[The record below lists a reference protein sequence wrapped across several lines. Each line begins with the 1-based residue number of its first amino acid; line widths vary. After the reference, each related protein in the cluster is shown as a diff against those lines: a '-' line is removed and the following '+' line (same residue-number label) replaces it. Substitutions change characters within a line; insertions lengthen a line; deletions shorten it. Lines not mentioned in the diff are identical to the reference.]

1 MSRQYKRVLTM
12 YPAWNYQGEIREL
25 NRQSE
30 QGWQLIRGGAFSNK
44 YKKNPDVRYR
54 YQLDY
59 PGKVDDMGRYIETFR
74 EQDWE
79 YVTSTFNGWHYFRKP
94 YDPSVP
100 EERYEIFTD
109 QTSLR
114 EMLGRWIKLATVLS
128 IVVALFLALY
138 TVALVLI
145 PNLPNLIYVLMF
157 LMQLIFLSLGIR
169 RMKNPSKT
177 RALVRDQALF
187 ICFFATLIVGLSC
200 AVYLNAQRHLTIN
213 STADYMAPIPADATV
228 SMEWCDFTIAY
239 TDNYFARLRIEADS
253 PMCFTIM
260 DASGETVY
268 TVTEASMD
276 DSHIKLHLQKGNYRI
291 YFSDFAGGK
300 MVVDF
305 GLN

>member
-30 QGWQLIRGGAFSNK
+30 QGWQLIRGGTFSNK
-44 YKKNPDVRYR
+44 YKKNPNVRYR

-59 PGKVDDMGRYIETFR
+59 PGTVDDMGRYIETYR
-74 EQDWE
+74 EQGWE

-109 QTSLR
+109 QSSLR
-114 EMLGRWIKLATVLS
+114 EMLGRWIKLATVIS
-128 IVVALFLALY
+128 IVVALFMAIY
-138 TVALVLI
+138 VVALVLM
-145 PNLPNLIYVLMF
+145 PNLPKLIYVIMF
-157 LMQLIFLSLGIR
+157 LLELIFLSLGIR
-169 RMKNPSKT
+169 RMKNPTKT
-177 RALVRDQALF
+177 RALVRDQVLL
-187 ICFFATLIVGLSC
+187 ISFFATLIVGLSC
-200 AVYLNAQRHLTIN
+200 AVYLNAHRHITIN
-213 STADYMAPIPADATV
+213 STSAYMEPIPKDVTAST
-228 SMEWCDFTIAY
+228 EWCDFDIAY
-239 TDNYFARLRIEADS
+239 TDNYFANLHIEADS

-268 TVTEASMD
+268 AVTEASLD
-276 DSHIKLHLQKGNYRI
+276 VSRIKLHLKKGNYRI

-300 MVVDF
+300 MSVDF

>member
-30 QGWQLIRGGAFSNK
+30 QGWQLIQGGAFSSK
-44 YKKNPDVRYR
+44 YKKNSDVRYR

-59 PGKVDDMGRYIETFR
+59 PGKVDDMARYIETYR
-74 EQDWE
+74 EQGWE
-79 YVTSTFNGWHYFRKP
+79 YVSSTFNGWNYFRKP

-114 EMLGRWIKLATVLS
+114 EMLGRWIKLATVMS

-138 TVALVLI
+138 AVALVLM
-145 PNLPNLIYVLMF
+145 PNLPHLVYALMF
-157 LMQLIFLSLGIR
+157 LLELIFLSLGIR
-169 RMKNPSKT
+169 KIKNPTKT

-187 ICFFATLIVGLSC
+187 ISFFVTLIAGLSC
-200 AVYLNAQRHLTIN
+200 AMYLNMLRHFSIN
-213 STADYMAPIPADATV
+213 CTSDYIEPIPADATV
-228 SMEWCDFTIAY
+228 GMEWCDFTIAY

-253 PMCFTIM
+253 PMCVTIM
-260 DASGETVY
+260 DASGKTVY
-268 TVTEASMD
+268 TVAEASMD
-276 DSHIKLHLQKGNYRI
+276 DSHIKLHLKKGNYRI

-300 MVVDF
+300 MAVDF

>member
-44 YKKNPDVRYR
+44 YKKNSDVRYR

-59 PGKVDDMGRYIETFR
+59 PGKVDDMGRYIETYR
-74 EQDWE
+74 EQGWE
-79 YVTSTFNGWHYFRKP
+79 YVTSTFNGWHYFRKA

-114 EMLGRWIKLATVLS
+114 EMLGRWIKLATVMS
-128 IVVALFLALY
+128 IAVALFLAIY
-138 TVALVLI
+138 VAALVLM
-145 PNLPNLIYVLMF
+145 PNLPHLIYALMF
-157 LMQLIFLSLGIR
+157 LLELIFLSLGIR

-187 ICFFATLIVGLSC
+187 ISFFVTLIVGLTC
-200 AVYLNAQRHLTIN
+200 AMYLNMHRHLSIN
-213 STADYMAPIPADATV
+213 CTADYMAPIPEDVTV
-228 SMEWCDFTIAY
+228 SMEWCDFDIAY
-239 TDNYFARLRIEADS
+239 TDNYYASLHLEADS
-253 PMCFTIM
+253 PMCVTIM

-268 TVTEASMD
+268 TATEASMD
-276 DSHIKLHLQKGNYRI
+276 VSRIKLHLKKGNYRI

-300 MVVDF
+300 MDVDF
-305 GLN
+305 SLN